1 MSSCFT
7 CLWTSI
13 TCYVNISKIQQKLQ
27 VNLRNWLRVPG
38 VPRVLPVCCSPY
50 VWSLHQ
56 LTLSHSKY
64 QMVPDGSLRQ
74 RHGWRN
80 AFIWILARHEAYVL
94 LLAEDILPMQLEKLT
109 LKQILVTCRT
119 FQTNLCFCPDGI
131 LWQCLTIDM
140 VIMACWKLVSVGQQ
154 GWESKI
160 LHISPNS
167 VKYDT
172 GDN

>member
-38 VPRVLPVCCSPY
+38 VPRVPPY

-119 FQTNLCFCPDGI
+119 FQTNLMFLSRWYFMTMLDNWHGHYG
-131 LWQCLTIDM
+131 LL
-140 VIMACWKLVSVGQQ
+140 KVGL
-154 GWESKI
+154 GGSAGVGK
-160 LHISPNS
+160 
-167 VKYDT
+167 
-172 GDN
+172 